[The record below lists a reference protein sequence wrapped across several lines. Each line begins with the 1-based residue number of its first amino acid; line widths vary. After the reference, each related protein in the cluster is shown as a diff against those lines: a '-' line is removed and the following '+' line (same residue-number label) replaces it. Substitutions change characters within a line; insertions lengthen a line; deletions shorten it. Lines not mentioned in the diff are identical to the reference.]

1 MVDVNIRPEGWNKE
15 LYDKLSFEYLI
26 ECAKNHRIDEWNQ
39 AYEEY
44 LKSEWER
51 LFPDERYDS
60 GNKGKLFAY
69 HYGFVRP
76 DYSKKDF
83 KKAISDGANFSRVHL
98 EGADFHH
105 AHLDGAIFI
114 DAHLEEADFHDA
126 HFKGAYFHHAHLD
139 GVIFIDAYLEG
150 ADFSNSDANFKKAY
164 FHNAHL
170 EKAVF
175 NNVRLAETEFIHTYL
190 EEAKFRD
197 THLDGAAFFSARLE
211 GANFSKASLK
221 GAEFVDTRLEG
232 ANFNTA
238 HIEGSYF
245 NYAILNGE
253 TLFTNNTI
261 DNKTDFT
268 GASLS
273 SARIDPDIRTKLE
286 RNIRQT
292 FWEKWYAKPKLYPD
306 LGKIKNTLIVK
317 FSHNTSP
324 EKKDWETKPCWVDRI
339 INAFVRLFWLISNY
353 GSSTKRI
360 IAVFF
365 GWNLIWAF
373 IYFCLLPYVPGT
385 STTVLNVSNFGAAI
399 LQTNLMMFS
408 ITDLATEGLDI
419 LPMLCVTIHI
429 VIGYFIL
436 AALITRLGI
445 MFQNLSP

>member
-1 MVDVNIRPEGWNKE
+1 MSEGLFYDIMVDLDERPDGWNKE

-26 ECAKNHRIDEWNQ
+26 ECAENDRVEEWNREYM
-39 AYEEY
+39 AY
-44 LKSEWER
+44 LKSELER
-51 LFPDERYDS
+51 LFPQDKEYYLMNIEKLYDNRS
-60 GNKGKLFAY
+60 
-69 HYGFVRP
+69 GFVQP
-76 DYSKKDF
+76 DFSGKDF
-83 KKAISDGANFSRVHL
+83 IKVSLDGVNLSGAHLDGVNLSGAHLDEAKFYGSSLNGANFTMAHL
-98 EGADFHH
+98 EGATFQH
-105 AHLDGAIFI
+105 ASLERAQFIGSHLDGAIF
-114 DAHLEEADFHDA
+114 L
-126 HFKGAYFHHAHLD
+126 G
-139 GVIFIDAYLEG
+139 
-150 ADFSNSDANFKKAY
+150 
-164 FHNAHL
+164 AHL
-170 EKAVF
+170 EKAGF
-175 NNVRLAETEFIHTYL
+175 
-190 EEAKFRD
+190 
-197 THLDGAAFFSARLE
+197 
-211 GANFSKASLK
+211 
-221 GAEFVDTRLEG
+221 
-232 ANFNTA
+232 
-238 HIEGSYF
+238 YF
-245 NYAILNGE
+245 AILSGE
-253 TLFTNNTI
+253 TQFTENTI
-261 DNKTDFT
+261 DMQTTFI

-273 SARIDPDIRTKLE
+273 SARIDPDIRTQLE